1 MKNLTEPKFLTIGHT
16 FTKDG
21 VRVDVVRE
29 WSLVK
34 AIHRNNA
41 WMKNRIAEQVA
52 ANNAELLKGVER

>member
-1 MKNLTEPKFLTIGHT
+1 MKKINEPRYIGVGYT

-34 AIHRNNA
+34 AIHRHNA
-41 WMKNRIAEQVA
+41 WMKKK
-52 ANNAELLKGVER
+52 NNELLLKGVE